1 MVYLYIRYIYKNGFE
16 KVCFAHDAVYADS
29 K

>member
-16 KVCFAHDAVYADS
+16 KASFAHDAVYADS

>member
-1 MVYLYIRYIYKNGFE
+1 MVYLYIRYINKNELE
-16 KVCFAHDAVYADS
+16 KACFAHDAVYADS